1 MLLVFGLGNPGKEYE
16 HTRHNVGF
24 DIVDIL
30 AQKEGL
36 RFSRLDRHG
45 LMAEGGFGRQKLI
58 LVKPQTYMNL
68 SGECVSEVL
77 SFYKPESEEVLIVYD
92 DIDLA
97 LGKIRMRKKGS
108 AGTHNG
114 MRSVLSLCGREDLP
128 RLRVGIGKKPDGWD
142 LADWVLSHYATE
154 EDRRIQYE
162 AFCYAA
168 GAIQTMRTSGLDAAM
183 QVANAKREEEEHS

>member
-128 RLRVGIGKKPDGWD
+128 RLRVGVGKKPDGWD
-142 LADWVLSHYATE
+142 LADWVLS
-154 EDRRIQYE
+154 QK
-162 AFCYAA
+162 
-168 GAIQTMRTSGLDAAM
+168 
-183 QVANAKREEEEHS
+183 KRSIHEKPLSV